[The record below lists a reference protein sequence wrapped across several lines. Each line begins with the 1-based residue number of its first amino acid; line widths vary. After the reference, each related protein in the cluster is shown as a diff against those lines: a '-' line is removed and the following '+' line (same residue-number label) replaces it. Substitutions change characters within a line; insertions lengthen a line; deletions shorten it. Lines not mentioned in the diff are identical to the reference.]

1 MTFKNKLKKILKKK
15 IFNHVINLSG
25 YVNHSN
31 KKKTFLSH
39 YNGCKNLA
47 NIFINKPLKSFIQF
61 GSGLE
66 YGRKKSPHKVSLNSS
81 PNSNYARA
89 KYLSSKYLMSLYR
102 KKKFPA
108 VILRL
113 YQAYGPN
120 QTKNRLIPII
130 ITKSLKNK
138 KFNCTDGRQKRD
150 FLYIDDLVRMTL
162 KVIKSKKVKGK
173 IINVGSGNRVSVK
186 KIIEKIVKFSKGGK
200 PLYGKIKMRKDE
212 NINMFP
218 DISNTK
224 KLLGWK
230 ANISL
235 DTGLKKTINFYRWN

>member
-1 MTFKNKLKKILKKK
+1 M
-15 IFNHVINLSG
+15 
-25 YVNHSN
+25 
-31 KKKTFLSH
+31 
-39 YNGCKNLA
+39 
-47 NIFINKPLKSFIQF
+47 
-61 GSGLE
+61 
-66 YGRKKSPHKVSLNSS
+66 
-81 PNSNYARA
+81 
-89 KYLSSKYLMSLYR
+89 
-102 KKKFPA
+102 
-108 VILRL
+108 
-113 YQAYGPN
+113 
-120 QTKNRLIPII
+120 IPIV
-130 ITKSLKNK
+130 ITKSLKNQ
-138 KFNCTDGRQKRD
+138 KFDCTDGKQKRD
-150 FLYIDDLVRMTL
+150 FLYIDDLVQMTL

-224 KLLGWK
+224 KLLRWK